1 MLNSFEGFG
10 LLDVDLVKIMLPLV
24 RWSIDGCAFLLFE
37 ACIYAIHLFSKKKSY
52 ILMLQFVLIMVGS
65 GIHVLCTS
73 VSHDLLHIL
82 WEGWVS

>member
-65 GIHVLCTS
+65 SIDVLCTS
-73 VSHDLLHIL
+73 ASLDFLDFC
-82 WEGWVS
+82 WGGDS